1 MKITLCKDFD
11 FEAAQALP
19 NFPEGHKCRNVHGHS
34 FKLTV
39 SVTGEVDPKSGLF
52 YDHSRISEAMRPLL
66 AQLDHA
72 FLNDVEGLENPTIEV
87 MAKWFWDRLAPHL
100 PGLSELVLHE
110 TPRACCIYRGD

>member
-1 MKITLCKDFD
+1 MKITLCKDFE

-19 NFPEGHKCRNVHGHS
+19 SFPEGHKCRGMHGHS

-39 SVTGEVDPKSGLF
+39 SVTGEVDPKTGIL
-52 YDHSRISEAMRPLL
+52 YDHARISEAMAPLL

-72 FLNDVEGLENPTIEV
+72 CLNDIAGLEIPSIENICH
-87 MAKWFWDRLAPHL
+87 WIWTRLAPQL

-110 TPRACCIYRGD
+110 TSRSRCVYRGD